1 MQNEKNKDIQMIDQL
16 VSRRLKQ
23 RRQALGLRLE
33 DIANI
38 SGVSVQQI
46 VKYENCTN
54 RVPVG
59 RLYYI
64 AKFMKKS
71 INYFFGE

>member
-1 MQNEKNKDIQMIDQL
+1 MDHQKNKDIQMIDQL
-16 VSRRLKQ
+16 VARKLKQ
-23 RRQALGLRLE
+23 RRKILGLRLE
-33 DIANI
+33 DVANV

-46 VKYENCTN
+46 IKYENCTN